1 MTLTCNTFDG
11 VHERHQLPFKLA
23 SWAMTIHMSEGVTL
37 KRACIDIGKCRQLS
51 FLMLITRDQPLAEVD
66 DPHPE
71 TASKTGKIRGV
82 QQGTNNMTCII
93 IV

>member
-1 MTLTCNTFDG
+1 
-11 VHERHQLPFKLA
+11 
-23 SWAMTIHMSEGVTL
+23 
-37 KRACIDIGKCRQLS
+37 
-51 FLMLITRDQPLAEVD
+51 MLNMHDQPLAEVD

>member
-1 MTLTCNTFDG
+1 
-11 VHERHQLPFKLA
+11 
-23 SWAMTIHMSEGVTL
+23 
-37 KRACIDIGKCRQLS
+37 
-51 FLMLITRDQPLAEVD
+51 MLNMHDQPLPEVD

-82 QQGTNNMTCII
+82 QQGTNNITCIT

>member
-1 MTLTCNTFDG
+1 MT
-11 VHERHQLPFKLA
+11 
-23 SWAMTIHMSEGVTL
+23 
-37 KRACIDIGKCRQLS
+37 
-51 FLMLITRDQPLAEVD
+51 DQPLAEVD

-82 QQGTNNMTCII
+82 QQGTRNITHIM